1 LRTFCHTKCIAK
13 MNGLIFDNHRARIEN
28 TLFKWCLHIRT
39 PLQICNPLLLKKLK
53 HWLPAQQSFRVMQ
66 RSIPFSC
73 ADICMCLGLRVVGL
87 DVDFDKNVCG
97 VVGSLMK
104 DKLITVEN
112 VIEMIKS
119 VVESDSDDVDNVC
132 RLYIFV
138 CFVVLYFPRN
148 SKTISNIPCIAL
160 DNIDGLSSYNWGK
173 AVHSYLVKRS
183 FA

>member
-1 LRTFCHTKCIAK
+1 MLKC
-13 MNGLIFDNHRARIEN
+13 
-28 TLFKWCLHIRT
+28 
-39 PLQICNPLLLKKLK
+39 
-53 HWLPAQQSFRVMQ
+53 WLPTQKLFRVMQ
-66 RSIPFSC
+66 RSIPFTC
-73 ADICMCLGLRVVGL
+73 ADNCKCLGLGVVRL

-97 VVGSLMK
+97 VVGSLLK

-148 SKTISNIPCIAL
+148 SKIVSNILCSVL
-160 DNIDGLSSYNWGK
+160 DNIDELSNYNWDK
-173 AVHSYLVKRS
+173 VVHSYLVKSLSRAFFTLGQTKLCLS
-183 FA
+183 GSATVL